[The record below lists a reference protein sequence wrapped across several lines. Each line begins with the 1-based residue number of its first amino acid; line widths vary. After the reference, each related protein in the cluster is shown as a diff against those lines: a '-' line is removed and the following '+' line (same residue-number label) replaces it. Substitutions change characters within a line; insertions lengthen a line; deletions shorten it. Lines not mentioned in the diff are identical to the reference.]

1 MFQLSKF
8 SHTYMK
14 LSGMFSELPASLK
27 SQAGNAIFER
37 IMPWLIVILAT
48 FRGRLMF
55 GSDWPVCTAGV
66 GDEAWKKWRSII
78 EKMCDLAGFSTEERI
93 MFWSGTAI
101 KAYGIKE
108 LM

>member
-14 LSGMFSELPASLK
+14 LSGIFSELPASLQK
-27 SQAGNAIFER
+27 ESEYVIFEK

-66 GDEAWKKWRSII
+66 G
-78 EKMCDLAGFSTEERI
+78 GV
-93 MFWSGTAI
+93 SGGCLGWI
-101 KAYGIKE
+101 CFVLFPWGV
-108 LM
+108 LMQFEM